1 MCTLLPLLSERL
13 KSWHI
18 GKVGRNFNLS
28 DSKTVEGLGR
38 RGVEDRRMMTSTIYI
53 YIYINIFEN
62 SLYLSLHPALSHS
75 LFLLS

>member
-38 RGVEDRRMMTSTIYI
+38 RGVEDRRMMTSTMYI
-53 YIYINIFEN
+53 YIYI
-62 SLYLSLHPALSHS
+62 
-75 LFLLS
+75 